1 METRA
6 QAKERPAEAMWR
18 SQTTLNA
25 SGEKGHAEERVLCP
39 SRHRGTRNCRPVPGF
54 EDSVVLE
61 GALWRGGGHRTPPN
75 FALGEGSEE
84 MGVEAEVGRDADEE
98 LESRARLARR

>member
-1 METRA
+1 
-6 QAKERPAEAMWR
+6 MWR

-25 SGEKGHAEERVLCP
+25 SGEKGQAEERGLC
-39 SRHRGTRNCRPVPGF
+39 SFRHRGTRDGRPVPGV

-61 GALWRGGGHRTPPN
+61 GALWREGGDRTPPHW
-75 FALGEGSEE
+75 ALGEGSEE
-84 MGVEAEVGRDADEE
+84 MGVEAEVDWNADEE